1 MQQLITPT
9 RVLDLQKTMCEY
21 LWTFTSQDLQG
32 RDQTKKAEA
41 VYELFS
47 LWISANAGY
56 MISCC
61 ASLSTTTMELY
72 SKALSPERDVSLIKG
87 QLFAPKL
94 NNYQEE
100 IQTGKDSNM
109 QPAWLQI
116 CHNTLSPVLFLFVPF
131 LQHLLSIVTSQQR
144 TIFSEM
150 SENIFCC
157 RNKQCMPR
165 MQQNSQTYF

>member
-1 MQQLITPT
+1 
-9 RVLDLQKTMCEY
+9 MCEY

-32 RDQTKKAEA
+32 RDQIKKTEA
-41 VYELFS
+41 VSVLFF
-47 LWISANAGY
+47 LWISAKAGY

-72 SKALSPERDVSLIKG
+72 SKALTPRRGVSLIKG

-100 IQTGKDSNM
+100 IQTSKDSNV

-116 CHNTLSPVLFLFVPF
+116 CHSTLSPVLFHFVQY
-131 LQHLLSIVTSQQR
+131 LQHLLSIVTSQER
-144 TIFSEM
+144 TTFSEM
-150 SENIFCC
+150 SENTFCC
-157 RNKQCMPR
+157 RGKQCMLR
-165 MQQNSQTYF
+165 MQQRSQTYF